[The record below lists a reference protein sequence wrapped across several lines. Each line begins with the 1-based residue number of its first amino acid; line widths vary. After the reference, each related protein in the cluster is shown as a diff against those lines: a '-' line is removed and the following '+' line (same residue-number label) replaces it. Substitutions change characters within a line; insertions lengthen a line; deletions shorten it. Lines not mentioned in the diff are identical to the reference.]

1 MLITANIYRALNLC
15 QILLEM
21 DRSLHQYDVYFFYR
35 FAKEET
41 EMQKLE
47 FPIYLA
53 DLRNDLDSETST
65 QI

>member
-21 DRSLHQYDVYFFYR
+21 DRSLHQYDVYFVYH